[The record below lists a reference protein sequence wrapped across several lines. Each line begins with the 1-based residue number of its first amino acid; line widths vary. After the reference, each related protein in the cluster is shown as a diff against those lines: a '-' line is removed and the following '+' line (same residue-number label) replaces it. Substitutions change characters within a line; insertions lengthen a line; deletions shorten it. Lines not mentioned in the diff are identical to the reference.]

1 MEKDH
6 DKQSHWITL
15 APGMVIQALLDKRD
29 GEQRVYIVTEETPMH
44 TTGFMTV
51 GQD

>member
-15 APGMVIQALLDKRD
+15 APGMVIQALLTEK
-29 GEQRVYIVTEETPMH
+29 IVRKNPVRSKQ
-44 TTGFMTV
+44 GILIIKLF
-51 GQD
+51 